1 MYVMLSQHYTHDSG
15 LALIRHS
22 LFACAG
28 LVDFEFAVRARAAA
42 HDLAYFFLLWGDS
55 LWLAGFKPSIELP
68 VPYAALEAR
77 RAFVRAYAQLSDEV
91 EVDEFLFQVE
101 RAGIAQRAHI
111 MCIWLLLA
119 CGDAQHMLASAFRS
133 TVPMLPIAHAV
144 LERAVGGDAS
154 ARAEIVEF
162 GVMTTA
168 VRHAA
173 AAWAAAD
180 KQ

>member
-1 MYVMLSQHYTHDSG
+1 M
-15 LALIRHS
+15 
-22 LFACAG
+22 
-28 LVDFEFAVRARAAA
+28 
-42 HDLAYFFLLWGDS
+42 
-55 LWLAGFKPSIELP
+55 
-68 VPYAALEAR
+68 
-77 RAFVRAYAQLSDEV
+77 RAYADLSDQA

-119 CGDAQHMLASAFRS
+119 RGDAQHMLAGAFRQ
-133 TVPMLPIAHAV
+133 TLPLLPLAHAA
-144 LERAVGGDAS
+144 LERAVGGDAN
-154 ARAEIVEF
+154 ARAEIVQY

-173 AAWAAAD
+173 AARAAAD